1 MSEYEAAMVAAL
13 NQIAVHLGTL
23 AGIAQR
29 WEAAD
34 DVASLSTIA
43 TALGVLTQR
52 VEHLTE
58 TLEGDL

>member
-1 MSEYEAAMVAAL
+1 MSEYEAAMVTVL

-34 DVASLSTIA
+34 AAASLSTIA

-52 VEHLTE
+52 VERLTE

>member
-13 NQIAVHLGTL
+13 NLIAAHLGTL

-29 WEAAD
+29 WEATD
-34 DVASLSTIA
+34 DAASLSTIA

-52 VEHLTE
+52 VERLTD
-58 TLEGDL
+58 TLEDDL

>member
-1 MSEYEAAMVAAL
+1 MTEYEAAMVTAL

-34 DVASLSTIA
+34 DAASLSTIA

-52 VEHLTE
+52 VEHLTGTIE
-58 TLEGDL
+58 DNF